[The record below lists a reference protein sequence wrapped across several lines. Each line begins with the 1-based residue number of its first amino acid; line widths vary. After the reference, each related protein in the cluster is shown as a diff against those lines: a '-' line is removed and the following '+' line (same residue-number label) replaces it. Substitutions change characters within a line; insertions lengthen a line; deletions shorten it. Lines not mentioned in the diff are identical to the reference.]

1 MPPAPRPPMP
11 PPGTP
16 MPPAPAPTP
25 TPAVPTAK
33 APDPAPTFGGTIRI
47 ATFSEIIASEG
58 KKAAGPQ
65 IDMAKIESAL
75 KRVAGVSSVSFDQN
89 SKEISVGFSGPYSEM
104 KKVKIAVDGQ
114 GVAAEVISPARVVVR
129 PMGEINDATAALNA
143 LKSVS
148 GVVAVEKDSNDLI
161 AYADLSSASLDSLLK
176 AVEGTGVKC
185 QVASHE
191 EIKVKFSATGK
202 SDDLKNDLKQT
213 KWVLRID
220 IDSSDSSVKVLAVKG
235 RVTKAVVRTV
245 MAKHGFP
252 EAK

>member
-1 MPPAPRPPMP
+1 
-11 PPGTP
+11 

-25 TPAVPTAK
+25 TPAIPTAK
-33 APDPAPTFGGTIRI
+33 PPEPAPTFAGTIRI

-75 KRVAGVSSVSFDQN
+75 KRVGGVSSVSFDQN
-89 SKEISVGFSGPYSEM
+89 TKEINVGFSGPYSEM

-114 GVAAEVISPARVVVR
+114 GVAAEVISPARVVIR
-129 PMGEINDATAALNA
+129 PMGQIDDATAALSA

-148 GVVAVEKDSNDLI
+148 GVAAVEKENNDLV
-161 AYADLSSASLDSLLK
+161 AYADLSIATLDGLLK
-176 AVEGTGVKC
+176 AAEGTGIKC

-191 EIKVKFSATGK
+191 EIKVKFSTAGK

-213 KWVLRID
+213 KWILRVD
-220 IDSSDSSVKVLAVKG
+220 IDTSDSSVKVLAVKG
-235 RVTKAVVRTV
+235 RVTKAVVKTV